1 LTEKKPGQRKG
12 RRVLAHV
19 REGKKDK
26 MIEWKKG
33 KLMKR
38 ECERER
44 KSETRH
50 NTGSLTSVDDDST
63 GLSSSLSKRRE
74 ACFLGRGGLDSPEGS

>member
-12 RRVLAHV
+12 RRVLAHD

-38 ECERER
+38 E
-44 KSETRH
+44 
-50 NTGSLTSVDDDST
+50 
-63 GLSSSLSKRRE
+63 
-74 ACFLGRGGLDSPEGS
+74 

>member
-26 MIEWKKG
+26 MIAWKKG

-38 ECERER
+38 
-44 KSETRH
+44 
-50 NTGSLTSVDDDST
+50 V
-63 GLSSSLSKRRE
+63 
-74 ACFLGRGGLDSPEGS
+74 